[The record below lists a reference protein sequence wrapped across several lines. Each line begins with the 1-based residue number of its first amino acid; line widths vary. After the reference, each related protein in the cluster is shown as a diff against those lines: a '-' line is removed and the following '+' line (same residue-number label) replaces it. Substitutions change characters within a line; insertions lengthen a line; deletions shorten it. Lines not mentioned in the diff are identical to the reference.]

1 MQGIGIMF
9 FKLKNTV
16 KLKNSEGFTLLELLL
31 ALAIF
36 MIVIGAAYSTF
47 LSQQK
52 SYMVQEQ
59 VADMQQNIRAGMFV
73 MQRELRMAGY
83 DPIPHVGL
91 NPDGI
96 TALSSNQITFE
107 YINDTNN
114 PNTLDTVSYSLY
126 TSQGRQNLGR
136 RINGSNNYS
145 IADNIDAL
153 DFVFF
158 DTAGI
163 QTTSPT
169 QVVSIQITI
178 VARANRDDLDYT
190 NTISYKNASGTEILA
205 PQNDHRRRRLLTTRV
220 KCRNLSLP

>member
-136 RINGSNNYS
+136 SINGSQNYA

-158 DTAGI
+158 DRFGA

-169 QVVSIQITI
+169 QVVSVQITI

-205 PQNDHRRRRLLTTRV
+205 PQNDRRRRRLLTTRV